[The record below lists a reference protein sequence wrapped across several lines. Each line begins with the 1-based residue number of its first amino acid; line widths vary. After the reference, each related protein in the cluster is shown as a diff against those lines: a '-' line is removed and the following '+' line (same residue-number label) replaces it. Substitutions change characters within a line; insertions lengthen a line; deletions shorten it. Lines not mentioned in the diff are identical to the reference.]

1 MRGLRTR
8 AVAVVGLVAAL
19 SGCASIMN
27 GTRQA
32 VGISS
37 SPTAATVTADGVSQG
52 RTPVVAQLARKDNHI
67 VRIEL
72 EGYQPFEATLTRSVS
87 GWVWGNIV
95 FGGLIGLAVD
105 AISGGLY
112 KLTPEQVTATL
123 GRTTARTH
131 GEDGALSLAVVLEP
145 DPGWQRIGSLL
156 TPGRLVAGG
165 ARRDRAPPATVSARH
180 PGHRPRQPPRHAPVK
195 DVPAADHGSPSS
207 GAPR

>member
-1 MRGLRTR
+1 MPERRMRGVRLR

-19 SGCASIMN
+19 SGRASIMN
-27 GTRQA
+27 GTGQA

-37 SPTAATVTADGVSQG
+37 SPTAAVTIDGVSHR
-52 RTPVVAQLARKDNHI
+52 RTPVVVQLMRKDNHI

-123 GRTTARTH
+123 GRTAAATQAH
-131 GEDGALSLAVVLEP
+131 GQDGALYLAVVLEP
-145 DPGWQRIGSLL
+145 DPGWQRIGRLA
-156 TPGRLVAGG
+156 PGAG
-165 ARRDRAPPATVSARH
+165 R
-180 PGHRPRQPPRHAPVK
+180 
-195 DVPAADHGSPSS
+195 
-207 GAPR
+207 